1 MDPFEQITWLLSIFW
16 SIFKE
21 VWWIVL
27 PFLLF
32 SILSNLWLFYLRITN
47 LQKIS
52 WSLLEIHVPKE
63 ILRTPKAMEQI
74 FASIAAIWPGISFF
88 DKWWKGKI
96 VEWISFEMVGVA
108 KGVHLFIR
116 LPSAYR
122 NLMEAAIY
130 AQYPGAE
137 INEIHDDYTNLLPA
151 QLPNRTYDIYG
162 TNYILAKE
170 DAYPIRT
177 YEYFEDPEEERRL
190 DPLAA
195 ITEVMSRLNAGELIW
210 IQLLIQ
216 PTAEDWKK
224 KSDEVINEMIGE
236 KKQVSKSNALDSV
249 VDFSLK
255 LLRAPFSPPEFSP
268 ATIEKKPDPPKNQM
282 MFLTPM
288 KRDVLKAIEEKT
300 AKIGFKTNLRF
311 IYIDNKASFTRVNVS
326 AIFGALQQFNTKHLN
341 ALKPDSKTV
350 TSVKGLFKER
360 REFIRKRRIFASYK
374 NRFFAKKS
382 FIMNTEELATIFHF
396 PASVVEAPKLG
407 RVEAK
412 KGEPPSNLP
421 IG

>member
-1 MDPFEQITWLLSIFW
+1 MDPFEQLIWIFSNLWLIFR
-16 SIFKE
+16 E

-27 PFLLF
+27 PFVLF
-32 SILSNLWLFYLRITN
+32 SAFSNLWLFYLRLSN
-47 LQKIS
+47 LQKMN
-52 WSLLEIHVPKE
+52 WSLFEVHVPKE

-74 FASIAAIWPGISFF
+74 FAAIGAIWPAVTFF

-96 VEWISFEMVGVA
+96 IEWISFEMVGVA
-108 KGVHLFIR
+108 HGVHLFIR

-137 INEIHDDYTNLLPA
+137 IKEIHDDYTNLLPE
-151 QLPNRTYDIYG
+151 QLPNRNYDIFG
-162 TNYILAKE
+162 TNFILARE

-177 YEYFEDPEEERRL
+177 YEYFEDQEEERRL

-195 ITEVMSRLNAGELIW
+195 VTEVMSRLNAGELIW
-210 IQLLIQ
+210 FQILVQ
-216 PTAEDWKK
+216 PTVEDWKK
-224 KSDEVINEMIGE
+224 AADEVVNEMIGE
-236 KKQVSKSNALDSV
+236 KKSVPKSNILDSI
-249 VDFSLK
+249 VDLTSK
-255 LLRAPFSPPEFSP
+255 LLRAPFTPPVFTP
-268 ATIEKKPDPPKNQM
+268 GVTDRKQDPPKNQM

-288 KRDVLKAIEEKT
+288 KKDVVKAIEEKT
-300 AKIGFKTNLRF
+300 AKLGFKTNIRF
-311 IYIDNKASFTRVNVS
+311 IYIDNKESFTRSNVS

-341 ALKPDSKTV
+341 ALKPDSKTI
-350 TSVKGLFKER
+350 TAVKGLFKER
-360 REFIRKRRIFASYK
+360 RGFIRKRRIFFAYK
-374 NRFFAKKS
+374 HRYFAKKS

-396 PASVVEAPKLG
+396 PSSVVEAPKLG

-421 IG
+421 IL